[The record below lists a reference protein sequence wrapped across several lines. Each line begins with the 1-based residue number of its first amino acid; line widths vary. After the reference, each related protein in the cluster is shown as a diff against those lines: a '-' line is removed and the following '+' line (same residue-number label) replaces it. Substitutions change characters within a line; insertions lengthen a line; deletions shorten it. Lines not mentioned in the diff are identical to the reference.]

1 MVNGVKMKETNK
13 VFQAEKKA
21 QSLSGSSPQGG
32 GPKQLKFESTSES
45 RSSPHQ
51 NDAHVAYGV
60 CFRLSLYG
68 WKDNFKE
75 LRMALVSGPNSL
87 GVNGNHRNNVTS

>member
-1 MVNGVKMKETNK
+1 MVNSMKMKEAYK
-13 VFQAEKKA
+13 VFQGEKKA

-51 NDAHVAYGV
+51 
-60 CFRLSLYG
+60 
-68 WKDNFKE
+68 K
-75 LRMALVSGPNSL
+75 
-87 GVNGNHRNNVTS
+87 

>member
-13 VFQAEKKA
+13 VFQVEKKA

-45 RSSPHQ
+45 RSSPH
-51 NDAHVAYGV
+51 
-60 CFRLSLYG
+60 
-68 WKDNFKE
+68 KK
-75 LRMALVSGPNSL
+75 
-87 GVNGNHRNNVTS
+87 